1 MRTHLGNIIRSA
13 VFLFLL
19 VISLYYI
26 NEMLLPKYTLKNNL
40 WPMTSSYNQF
50 YQMEEDSVDVLFL
63 GSSVVVNAFSPQE
76 IYDTYGIR
84 SYNLASEE
92 QSIFLSYYW
101 LKEALRYQNP
111 QVVVLD
117 TRFLFPQHL
126 EGTNTIEPMTRKC
139 LDPMKWSSVKAEA
152 VNAVCE
158 MDPVQSKLSYYL
170 TNIRFHSRWTFLE
183 EQDILL
189 SQSQYSELKGF
200 SPTMENGPETYT
212 PYTPDGNEEAFVP
225 PHQAMLEYLDRMVE
239 LCKEEGITLM
249 LISLPGN
256 TMNDGVNNMLTSYSQ
271 EKEVDFYN
279 LDQKLW
285 YDQIGAKLPE
295 ENAVGHDNL
304 WGAIKISRF
313 LGKLLQEEYHVPAVE
328 DPQYEKTREF
338 YQRFKENVA
347 LTRITDM
354 AEYLQTIQKD
364 RYTVFIAMRDEG
376 TAGLTEPLKE
386 ELRAFGLQTDFS
398 DQYGW
403 SYCAVVSPETG
414 VREEAVQGK
423 LQLDGRFR
431 DRRSEYCLLST
442 GYNSSILIDGV
453 EYSANYGGMNMVV
466 YDLELMKVIDSVCF
480 HTHRSCRGE
489 R

>member
-1 MRTHLGNIIRSA
+1 
-13 VFLFLL
+13 
-19 VISLYYI
+19 
-26 NEMLLPKYTLKNNL
+26 
-40 WPMTSSYNQF
+40 
-50 YQMEEDSVDVLFL
+50 
-63 GSSVVVNAFSPQE
+63 
-76 IYDTYGIR
+76 
-84 SYNLASEE
+84 
-92 QSIFLSYYW
+92 
-101 LKEALRYQNP
+101 
-111 QVVVLD
+111 
-117 TRFLFPQHL
+117 
-126 EGTNTIEPMTRKC
+126 
-139 LDPMKWSSVKAEA
+139 
-152 VNAVCE
+152 
-158 MDPVQSKLSYYL
+158 
-170 TNIRFHSRWTFLE
+170 
-183 EQDILL
+183 
-189 SQSQYSELKGF
+189 
-200 SPTMENGPETYT
+200 
-212 PYTPDGNEEAFVP
+212 
-225 PHQAMLEYLDRMVE
+225 
-239 LCKEEGITLM
+239 M

-347 LTRITDM
+347 LTHITDM

-398 DQYGW
+398 DKYGW